1 MPKSRIA
8 FWREKL
14 EANKWR
20 DKETTSRLNELGWR
34 VLVVWECQMKEKD
47 LDEVSNMVRR
57 FLAGE
62 SGDNHDEIG

>member
-1 MPKSRIA
+1 
-8 FWREKL
+8 
-14 EANKWR
+14 
-20 DKETTSRLNELGWR
+20 
-34 VLVVWECQMKEKD
+34 MKEKD